1 MLGAYRP
8 DLSYQP
14 PAEVA
19 TTLSFAD
26 ARFVYLNQHLVP
38 FDARSQYEETNRFII
53 NALKTASSPRLW
65 YVFEIFAGAP
75 TGTMVRI
82 ETYRSLKEMDQAA
95 DAAASLSAA
104 DRAMIAK
111 QPQGSFTD
119 SLSPNVSMHVVNPR
133 ISSPR

>member
-1 MLGAYRP
+1 
-8 DLSYQP
+8 
-14 PAEVA
+14 
-19 TTLSFAD
+19 
-26 ARFVYLNQHLVP
+26 
-38 FDARSQYEETNRFII
+38 
-53 NALKTASSPRLW
+53 
-65 YVFEIFAGAP
+65 
-75 TGTMVRI
+75 MVRI